1 MGLFIERTPSQE
13 LSDLAIQWLAAD
25 PQAAESPAAVSAV
38 VRAATAATGAGTV
51 IVNGIRILVSLAIGA
66 GLLAAGAFLVWQADQ
81 QAIAEAAKAAA
92 NPAYKPPNLGIA
104 AVGTSLITLGGAWSA
119 ALVGVI
125 LSEK

>member
-1 MGLFIERTPSQE
+1 MGLFIERAPSQE
-13 LSDLAIQWLAAD
+13 LSDLATLLLAAD
-25 PQAAESPAAVSAV
+25 PQTAKSPAAVRAV
-38 VRAATAATGAGTV
+38 VNAVTAATGAGTA
-51 IVNGIRILVSLAIGA
+51 IVNGVRILAGVAIGA

-92 NPAYKPPNLGIA
+92 NSAYKPPNLGIA

>member
-1 MGLFIERTPSQE
+1 MGLFIERAPSQE
-13 LSDLAIQWLAAD
+13 LSDLATLWLAAD
-25 PQAAESPAAVSAV
+25 PQTAKSPAAVRAV
-38 VRAATAATGAGTV
+38 VTAATAATGAGTA
-51 IVNGIRILVSLAIGA
+51 IVNGVRILAGVAIGA

-92 NPAYKPPNLGIA
+92 NSAYKPPNLGIA